1 MKHNAIMSRDQNG
14 VRFGAAVGW
23 ARVAFSKNI
32 LAFIALAVVVMILQF
47 GQQFA
52 ANPFTESF
60 SRCIEVG
67 GAGATLDS
75 AAMQTCFESE
85 MGSLLLVILLAV
97 VFVVASFL
105 ATAGVIR
112 GALYVTLRRKI
123 GFADTFT
130 GPHFGAFALT
140 VLLIMVTFVAGL
152 FLFIVPAIFAV
163 LLFQFAPFFA
173 LDRGLSPFQALKSS
187 SRLVRLNWP
196 LAILVLLFSG
206 AAYVISGLFW
216 GIPTLLFLPLAA
228 LVTGYAYRTLQGE
241 MVDPA
246 P

>member
-1 MKHNAIMSRDQNG
+1 MSRDTNG
-14 VRFGAAVGW
+14 VRIGAALGW
-23 ARVAFSKNI
+23 ARVAFAKNS
-32 LAFIALAVVVMILQF
+32 LSFIALSVVVMILQF

-52 ANPFTESF
+52 ATPFTETF
-60 SRCIEVG
+60 SQCTAEG
-67 GAGATLDS
+67 GAGEILDS
-75 AAMQTCFESE
+75 QAIASCFEAE
-85 MGSLLLVILLAV
+85 MGSLLRVMLMAV
-97 VFVVASFL
+97 VFVIASFL

-112 GALYVTLRRKI
+112 GALYVTLGRKI

-140 VLLIMVTFVAGL
+140 TLLIMVTFVAGL
-152 FLFIVPAIFAV
+152 FLFVVPAIFAV

-173 LDRGLSPFQALKSS
+173 LDRGLPPFQALKSS
-187 SRLVRLNWP
+187 VRVVRLNWS

-206 AAYVISGLFW
+206 AAYLISGLFW

-228 LVTGYAYRTLQGE
+228 LVTGYVYRNLQGE

-246 P
+246 T